1 LENRGVFNVDIPVL
15 IFVDEK
21 ESQIL
26 RIKMGDRENKLLKN
40 VYKSM

>member
-21 ESQIL
+21 ESQNL
-26 RIKMGDRENKLLKN
+26 EDQNG
-40 VYKSM
+40 